1 MVESTSGSKSESK
14 AGSEAQQDFRTWS
27 PFTPAVMQD
36 PAAGHQTLLSNCP
49 VHHCVDFDP
58 PFYTLSRYADVET
71 ALRDIETFSSQF
83 GQGPRFTDPLGM
95 LCDPPQHTFMRK
107 LTQGA
112 FTPGAMR
119 ALAPQ
124 VEALTN
130 QLIDQIL
137 DGPKEFDFHDDF
149 AFPLPVVII
158 AGLLGVPTADL
169 DQFKRWSDIQVAAM
183 GAEDPSMFADEQA
196 AFFAYMQNHLA
207 VRRAQMQAE
216 LEVPD
221 DLLSLIAGAAYDDGT
236 LIGEA
241 DALSLLMQLLVGGNE
256 TTTSLITNMVWR
268 LLETPAHWAEVVQNP
283 DLAEMAI
290 EESLR
295 FDPPVL
301 GLYRNTTREV
311 TLHEVTIPAQAK
323 VWLNYAAANRDA
335 SAFPNPD
342 SFDLHRG
349 SKQKRKRHMS
359 FGLGVHFCLGAPMA
373 RLEAE
378 IALKT
383 LVQRLP
389 NLQLKGPGE
398 RIAPF
403 FLWGRRTLP
412 LAWT

>member
-1 MVESTSGSKSESK
+1 MSGSDAK
-14 AGSEAQQDFRTWS
+14 AWS
-27 PFTPAVMQD
+27 PFTPAVMHD
-36 PAAGHQTLLSNCP
+36 PAAGHQALLSNCP
-49 VHHCVDFDP
+49 VHHCADFEP
-58 PFYTLSRYADVET
+58 PFFTLSRYADVES

-83 GQGPRFTDPLGM
+83 GQGPRFTEPQGM
-95 LCDPPQHTFMRK
+95 LCDPPQHTFMRR
-107 LTQGA
+107 LTQRA

-119 ALAPQ
+119 AVAPQ
-124 VEALTN
+124 VLALTH

-169 DQFKRWSDIQVAAM
+169 DQFKQWSDIQVAAM
-183 GAEDPSMFADEQA
+183 GAEDPTQYAQEQA
-196 AFFAYMQNHLA
+196 AFFAYMQNHLDT
-207 VRRAQMQAE
+207 RRSQIQGQAE
-216 LEVPD
+216 VPG

-236 LIGEA
+236 LIDQA

-256 TTTSLITNMVWR
+256 TTTSLITNMLWR
-268 LLETPAHWAEVVQNP
+268 LLETPAQWAAVVQDP
-283 DLAEMAI
+283 DLAEAAI

-301 GLYRNTTREV
+301 GLYRSTTRDIR
-311 TLHEVTIPAQAK
+311 LHEVTIPAQTK
-323 VWLNYAAANRDA
+323 VWINYAAANRDA
-335 SAFPNPD
+335 SVFPNPD
-342 SFDLHRG
+342 IFDLHRE
-349 SKQKRKRHMS
+349 RKRHMA

-389 NLQLKGPGE
+389 DLQLKGPGK

-412 LAWT
+412 LAWA